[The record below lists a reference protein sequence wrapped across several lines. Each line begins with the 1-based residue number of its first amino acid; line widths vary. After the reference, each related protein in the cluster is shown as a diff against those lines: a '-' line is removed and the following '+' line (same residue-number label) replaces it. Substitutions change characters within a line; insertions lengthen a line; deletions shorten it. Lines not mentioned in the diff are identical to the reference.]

1 MGTPEEP
8 PVNFEARFARFIE
21 NLPGL
26 AWIKDFEGRYVYAN
40 EAAVRTFRMTSEE
53 LYGKTDEEV
62 FPPETAAQFRE
73 NDRRALKGE
82 TGLQIVE
89 ALLHEDGVVH
99 HSYVSKFPIPGKDGS
114 PPLIGGIAIDITDQ
128 MRGEVALR
136 MQQEEASRQKD
147 AFLAALGHELRNPLA
162 PMVTAVQ
169 LLRLRGI
176 EGREVEI
183 LEHQVG
189 HMRRLVD
196 DLLDVA
202 RITSGKIQLRMEEV
216 DLAAIVARAID
227 TIGPQLE
234 HRQVLHVDVPTNAY
248 GVRADPVRLT
258 QVVTNL
264 LDNAAKY
271 SDAGSTITV
280 VASAER
286 DRVRLSIRDEGI
298 GIAPGMLDSIFDS
311 FVQHQDTMHRSR
323 GGLGLGLAI
332 VKSLVHQHGGE
343 VFALSDGVGKGSEF
357 IVLLPVVAISED
369 VRVRALPTAPHAI
382 GRGGPERILVV
393 DDNRDAAETIH
404 DALVSH
410 GYVVAMT
417 SDAASALGVAREFKP
432 DIALLDI
439 AMPIMDGYRLANRLR
454 ALDDLAGLRL
464 VAVTGFGQPG
474 DRERAIAAGF
484 DRHLVKPVDLK
495 SLIHVIEELRSRDAG
510 DGPN

>member
-1 MGTPEEP
+1 MGTPEEIQ
-8 PVNFEARFARFIE
+8 VDFEQRFARFME

-26 AWIKDFEGRYVYAN
+26 AWIKDAEGRYVYAN
-40 EAAVRTFRMTSEE
+40 EVAVRTFRVTSDQ

-62 FPPETAAQFRE
+62 FPAETAAKFRE
-73 NDRRALKGE
+73 NDRRALEGE

-89 ALLHEDGVVH
+89 ALLHEDGIVH
-99 HSYVSKFPIPGKDGS
+99 HSYVSKFPIPGKDGRS
-114 PPLIGGIAIDITDQ
+114 ALIGGIAIDITDQ
-128 MRGEVALR
+128 MRAEAALR
-136 MQQEEASRQKD
+136 HREVEASRQKD

-162 PMVTAVQ
+162 PMVTALQ
-169 LLRLRGI
+169 LMRLKGI

-183 LEHQVG
+183 LEHQIG

-202 RITSGKIQLRMEEV
+202 RITSGKIQLRMEEA
-216 DLAAIVARAID
+216 DLAAIVARASD
-227 TIGPQLE
+227 TIAPQLE
-234 HRQVLHVDVPTNAY
+234 QHRQVLHVDVPTGVY

-271 SDAGSTITV
+271 SDAGSTIRV
-280 VASAER
+280 LAGHER
-286 DRVRLSIRDEGI
+286 DRVRLCIRDAGI

-311 FVQHQDTMHRSR
+311 YVQHQDTMHRSR

-343 VFALSDGVGKGSEF
+343 VFALSDGIGKGSEF
-357 IVLLPVVAISED
+357 IVLMPAVAISGN
-369 VRVRALPTAPHAI
+369 VRARPMPTVPPHSV
-382 GRGGPERILVV
+382 GRGTRERILVV

-404 DALVSH
+404 AALVSH

-417 SDAASALGVAREFKP
+417 SDSASALGVAREFKP

-454 ALDDLAGLRL
+454 ELDDLAGLRL
-464 VAVTGFGQPG
+464 VAITGFGQPG
-474 DRERAIAAGF
+474 DRERAMAAGF

-495 SLIHVIEELRSRDAG
+495 SLIHVIEELRDESEG
-510 DGPN
+510 

>member
-1 MGTPEEP
+1 MGTPEDP
-8 PVNFEARFARFIE
+8 QVDFEQRFARFME

-26 AWIKDFEGRYVYAN
+26 AWIKDAEGRYVYAN
-40 EAAVRTFRMTSEE
+40 EAALRTFQVTSEQ

-62 FPPETAAQFRE
+62 FPPETAAKFRE
-73 NDRRALKGE
+73 NDRRALAGD
-82 TGLQIVE
+82 TGLQVVE
-89 ALLHEDGVVH
+89 ALLHEDGIVH
-99 HSYVSKFPIPGKDGS
+99 HSYVSKFPIPSRDGS
-114 PPLIGGIAIDITDQ
+114 SGLIGGIAIDITDQ
-128 MRGEVALR
+128 MRAQAARRQRE
-136 MQQEEASRQKD
+136 EEASRQKD

-162 PMVTAVQ
+162 PMVTALQ
-169 LLRLRGI
+169 LMRLRGM

-183 LEHQVG
+183 LEHQLG

-216 DLAAIVARAID
+216 DLAAIVARASE
-227 TIGPQLE
+227 TVGPQLE
-234 HRQVLHVDVPTNAY
+234 QHRQVLQVDVPIGVY

-264 LDNAAKY
+264 LENAAKY

-280 VASAER
+280 VAGTEGG
-286 DRVRLSIRDEGI
+286 RVRLSIRDEGI
-298 GIAPGMLDSIFDS
+298 GIAPGILDSIFDS

-369 VRVRALPTAPHAI
+369 VRARARPTAPHAI

-393 DDNRDAAETIH
+393 DDNRDAAELIH

-439 AMPIMDGYRLANRLR
+439 AMPIMDGYRLATRLR

-474 DRERAIAAGF
+474 DRERAMAAGF

-495 SLIHVIEELRSRDAG
+495 SLIHVIEELRQDAG
-510 DGPN
+510 Q

>member
-1 MGTPEEP
+1 MANPDETR
-8 PVNFEARFARFIE
+8 VDFEQRFARFME

-26 AWIKDFEGRYVYAN
+26 AWIKDGQGRYIYAN
-40 EAAVRTFRMTSEE
+40 EVAVRTFRVTHDQ

-62 FPPETAAQFRE
+62 FPPETAAKFRE
-73 NDRRALKGE
+73 NDRRALRGE

-99 HSYVSKFPIPGKDGS
+99 HSYVSKFPIPGKDGTS
-114 PPLIGGIAIDITDQ
+114 PLIGGIAIDITDQ
-128 MRGEVALR
+128 MRAEAALR
-136 MQQEEASRQKD
+136 LREQEAGRQKD

-162 PMVTAVQ
+162 PMVTALQ
-169 LLRLRGI
+169 LLRLRGV

-183 LEHQVG
+183 LEHQIG

-216 DLAAIVARAID
+216 DLASIVARAID
-227 TIGPQLE
+227 TVAPVLE
-234 HRQVLHVDVPTNAY
+234 QHRQILQVNVATGVF

-264 LDNAAKY
+264 LDNATKY
-271 SDAGSTITV
+271 SDEGSTITV
-280 VASAER
+280 SAAL
-286 DRVRLSIRDEGI
+286 DGDMVRLSIRDEGI
-298 GIAPGMLDSIFDS
+298 GIAPAILDTVFDS

-332 VKSLVHQHGGE
+332 VKSLVQQHGGE
-343 VFALSDGVGKGSEF
+343 VFVTSEGIGKGSEF
-357 IVLLPVVAISED
+357 TVLLPVVAIPED
-369 VRVRALPTAPHAI
+369 VRAAVMPPAGRSPTGE
-382 GRGGPERILVV
+382 GRERILVV
-393 DDNRDAAETIH
+393 DDNRDAAETIR

-417 SDAASALGVAREFKP
+417 SDSASALGVARDFRP

-439 AMPIMDGYRLANRLR
+439 GMPIMDGYKLAARLR
-454 ALDDLAGLRL
+454 QLDDFAAVRL

-474 DRERAIAAGF
+474 DRERALAAGF

-495 SLIHVIEELRSRDAG
+495 SLIHVIEELRTEMKAS
-510 DGPN
+510 

>member
-1 MGTPEEP
+1 
-8 PVNFEARFARFIE
+8 
-21 NLPGL
+21 
-26 AWIKDFEGRYVYAN
+26 
-40 EAAVRTFRMTSEE
+40 
-53 LYGKTDEEV
+53 
-62 FPPETAAQFRE
+62 
-73 NDRRALKGE
+73 
-82 TGLQIVE
+82 
-89 ALLHEDGVVH
+89 
-99 HSYVSKFPIPGKDGS
+99 
-114 PPLIGGIAIDITDQ
+114 
-128 MRGEVALR
+128 
-136 MQQEEASRQKD
+136 
-147 AFLAALGHELRNPLA
+147 
-162 PMVTAVQ
+162 MVTAVQ

-202 RITSGKIQLRMEEV
+202 RITSGKIQLRMEDV